1 MLTSLL
7 RDENNQFLVVEE
19 IEAISEIVENKDRL
33 LWLDLER
40 PSLAEFRLIQAEF
53 GLHPLAIEDAMARH
67 PRPKLDQYDHYYL
80 MVFYLV
86 SVADAAAVGESASDG
101 ANTTNTAGILRPGM
115 DGGPEFHSLRSAFK
129 ASSSAASQDASVQPG
144 PAAGLGDTLPLP
156 EIGTDQGANPISDRI
171 ILRELTLFMGEN
183 YLITVHNGPMPELAE
198 VARRWRQNVAL
209 IAPGRTASTRRPPV
223 VQGCRPLTDAERA
236 NLETRVGLAPNPLTS
251 TSGAG
256 MPLTGV
262 AAVHPHPPLTGG
274 APGNGKNKPGAV
286 YRRSANGAG
295 GRSKRHGEIGI
306 LLYSML
312 DTIVD
317 NYFPVVDSIVDRVE
331 DLETEIFE
339 HFNQEAIQSIFSLKK
354 DLLGL
359 RKVLAPERDVL
370 NILVRRDLP
379 IFDQQTLLYFQDL
392 YDHIVRITDS
402 VDTYR
407 DLLSSALDSYLSMQ
421 SNRLNITV
429 QTLTS
434 LSIILMSVAAVAG
447 WYGMNF
453 AGMPELHSALGYPGV
468 MVGVVVL
475 VIVEVI
481 FFKRKGWL

>member
-7 RDENNQFLVVEE
+7 RDENNQFLVVEDL
-19 IEAISEIVENKDRL
+19 EAISEIVENKARL

-67 PRPKLDQYDHYYL
+67 PRPKVDQYDHYYL

-86 SVADAAAVGESASDG
+86 SVAGAGGAASPDG
-101 ANTTNTAGILRPGM
+101 ANSTNTGGILRPGM
-115 DGGPEFHSLRSAFK
+115 DGGPEFHSLRSVLK
-129 ASSSAASQDASVQPG
+129 APPSATSQEASVQPG
-144 PAAGLGDTLPLP
+144 PAAGLGDTLSMP
-156 EIGTDQGANPISDRI
+156 EVGGDLAANPISDRI

-209 IAPGRTASTRRPPV
+209 IRPGKKAAAQPPV
-223 VQGCRPLTDAERA
+223 VQGCRLLTDAERA
-236 NLETRVGLAPNPLTS
+236 NLETRVGLAPNTLTAS
-251 TSGAG
+251 SGAAT
-256 MPLTGV
+256 PLTGV
-262 AAVHPHPPLTGG
+262 AAVHPPPTSEASGSGRNTPGG
-274 APGNGKNKPGAV
+274 V
-286 YRRSANGAG
+286 YRGSANGAG

-339 HFNQEAIQSIFSLKK
+339 HFNQQAIQSIFRLKK

-468 MVGVVVL
+468 MLGVVLL

>member
-7 RDENNQFLVVEE
+7 RDENNQFLVVQD
-19 IEAISEIVENKDRL
+19 IEAISDIVQNRDRL

-40 PSLAEFRLIQAEF
+40 PSLAEFQLVQEEF

-67 PRPKLDQYDHYYL
+67 PRPKIDQYDHFYL

-86 SVADAAAVGESASDG
+86 SVAHRNAKTSAAEDNEDTTD
-101 ANTTNTAGILRPGM
+101 NTGIFRPGV
-115 DGGPEFHSLRSAFK
+115 DGGPEFHSMRAYAPDAPAFV
-129 ASSSAASQDASVQPG
+129 AGPPPQDGATVQTG
-144 PAAGLGDTLPLP
+144 PAAGLGVGLSQVEAAASMD
-156 EIGTDQGANPISDRI
+156 ANPVSDRI
-171 ILRELTLFMGEN
+171 SLRELTLFMGEN
-183 YLITVHNGPMPELAE
+183 YLITVHNSPLPELAE

-209 IAPGRTASTRRPPV
+209 IAPRKAAATERPV
-223 VQGCRPLTDAERA
+223 VPGCRRLSNEERA
-236 NLETRVGLAPNPLTS
+236 NLETRVALAANPLTPS
-251 TSGAG
+251 AGADMGVSIPVAPADEAASGSAANRAG
-256 MPLTGV
+256 R
-262 AAVHPHPPLTGG
+262 
-274 APGNGKNKPGAV
+274 V
-286 YRRSANGAG
+286 YRRSRNGQNGRAG
-295 GRSKRHGEIGI
+295 HQGEIGI
-306 LLYSML
+306 LLYSLL

-339 HFNQEAIQSIFSLKK
+339 HYNQKAIESIFSLKK

-392 YDHIVRITDS
+392 YDHIVRITES

-453 AGMPELHSALGYPGV
+453 AAMPELTSRFGYPGV
-468 MVGVVVL
+468 MLGVVLL

>member
-7 RDENNQFLVVEE
+7 RDENNQFLVVQD
-19 IEAISEIVENKDRL
+19 IEAISDIVQNRDRL

-40 PSLAEFRLIQAEF
+40 PSLAEFQLVQEEF

-67 PRPKLDQYDHYYL
+67 PRPKIDQYDHFYL

-86 SVADAAAVGESASDG
+86 SVAHQNAATSAGEDNEDTTAS
-101 ANTTNTAGILRPGM
+101 TGIFRPGV
-115 DGGPEFHSLRSAFK
+115 DGGPEFHSMRAYAPDAPAFV
-129 ASSSAASQDASVQPG
+129 AGPASQGGATVQTG
-144 PAAGLGDTLPLP
+144 PAAGLGVGLSQVEAAASMD
-156 EIGTDQGANPISDRI
+156 ANPVSDRI
-171 ILRELTLFMGEN
+171 SLRELTLFMGEN
-183 YLITVHNGPMPELAE
+183 YLITVHNSPLPELAE

-209 IAPGRTASTRRPPV
+209 IAPRKAAATERPV
-223 VQGCRPLTDAERA
+223 VPGCRRLSNEERA
-236 NLETRVGLAPNPLTS
+236 NLETRVGLAANPLTPSAGADMGVSIPVAPADEAAAGS
-251 TSGAG
+251 TANRAG
-256 MPLTGV
+256 R
-262 AAVHPHPPLTGG
+262 
-274 APGNGKNKPGAV
+274 V
-286 YRRSANGAG
+286 YRRSRNGQNGRAG
-295 GRSKRHGEIGI
+295 HQGEIGI
-306 LLYSML
+306 LLYSLL

-339 HFNQEAIQSIFSLKK
+339 HYNQKAIESIFSLKK

-392 YDHIVRITDS
+392 YDHIVRITES

-453 AGMPELHSALGYPGV
+453 AAMPELTSRFGYPGV
-468 MVGVVVL
+468 MLGVVLL
-475 VIVEVI
+475 VIAEVI

>member
-1 MLTSLL
+1 VAYPVLSP
-7 RDENNQFLVVEE
+7 DEN
-19 IEAISEIVENKDRL
+19 
-33 LWLDLER
+33 
-40 PSLAEFRLIQAEF
+40 
-53 GLHPLAIEDAMARH
+53 
-67 PRPKLDQYDHYYL
+67 
-80 MVFYLV
+80 
-86 SVADAAAVGESASDG
+86 
-101 ANTTNTAGILRPGM
+101 
-115 DGGPEFHSLRSAFK
+115 
-129 ASSSAASQDASVQPG
+129 
-144 PAAGLGDTLPLP
+144 GD
-156 EIGTDQGANPISDRI
+156 S
-171 ILRELTLFMGEN
+171 
-183 YLITVHNGPMPELAE
+183 
-198 VARRWRQNVAL
+198 
-209 IAPGRTASTRRPPV
+209 
-223 VQGCRPLTDAERA
+223 
-236 NLETRVGLAPNPLTS
+236 
-251 TSGAG
+251 AG
-256 MPLTGV
+256 MKTGRV
-262 AAVHPHPPLTGG
+262 YRKSR
-274 APGNGKNKPGAV
+274 NGKN
-286 YRRSANGAG
+286 SAGH
-295 GRSKRHGEIGI
+295 HGEIGI

-339 HFNQEAIQSIFSLKK
+339 HYNQQAIESIFSLKK

-434 LSIILMSVAAVAG
+434 LSIILMSVAGITG

-453 AGMPELHSALGYPGV
+453 AVMPELQSPFGYPGV
-468 MVGVVVL
+468 MLGVVL
-475 VIVEVI
+475 VVIAEVI

>member
-7 RDENNQFLVVEE
+7 RDENNQFLVVED
-19 IEAISEIVENKDRL
+19 IEAISDILENKDRL
-33 LWLDLER
+33 LWLDLDR
-40 PSLAEFRLIQAEF
+40 PSLAEFRLIQEEF
-53 GLHPLAIEDAMARH
+53 GLHSLAIEDAMARH
-67 PRPKLDQYDHYYL
+67 PRPKVDQYDHFYL

-86 SVADAAAVGESASDG
+86 SVAGADAENAP
-101 ANTTNTAGILRPGM
+101 TNGNSTNMAGILRPGI
-115 DGGPEFHSLRSAFK
+115 DGGPEFRSLRAPLETPPF
-129 ASSSAASQDASVQPG
+129 AMSQDGSVQPG
-144 PAAGLGDTLPLP
+144 PAAGLGEDLRPH
-156 EIGTDQGANPISDRI
+156 EGGSSMGANPISERI

-183 YLITVHNGPMPELAE
+183 YLITVHNSPVPELAE
-198 VARRWRQNVAL
+198 VARRWRQNVAV
-209 IAPGRTASTRRPPV
+209 IQPGKKASAEPPV
-223 VQGCRPLTDAERA
+223 VPGCRLLTSAEQTI
-236 NLETRVGLAPNPLTS
+236 LETRVGAVGNSLTPS
-251 TSGAG
+251 SGGGGATT
-256 MPLTGV
+256 PVHPVPSPSDV
-262 AAVHPHPPLTGG
+262 AAGREASRKG
-274 APGNGKNKPGAV
+274 EV
-286 YRRSANGAG
+286 YRKSRDGRAG
-295 GRSKRHGEIGI
+295 HHGDIGI

-339 HFNQEAIQSIFSLKK
+339 HFNQSAIQSIFSLKK

-402 VDTYR
+402 IDTYR

-434 LSIILMSVAAVAG
+434 LSIILMSVAAITG

-453 AGMPELHSALGYPGV
+453 AAMPELNSSLGYPGV
-468 MVGVVVL
+468 MLAVVII
-475 VIVEVI
+475 VIIETI

>member
-7 RDENNQFLVVEE
+7 RDENNQFLVVED
-19 IEAISEIVENKDRL
+19 IEAISDVLQNRERL

-40 PSLAEFRLIQAEF
+40 PSLAEFQLIQEEF

-67 PRPKLDQYDHYYL
+67 PRPKIDQYDHFYL

-86 SVADAAAVGESASDG
+86 GVAGADSATPGTGEDS
-101 ANTTNTAGILRPGM
+101 TNTASILRPGV
-115 DGGPEFHSLRSAFK
+115 DGGPEFYSLRSYALGT
-129 ASSSAASQDASVQPG
+129 SPSAAAQGGSVRPG
-144 PAAGLGDTLPLP
+144 PAAGLSDALPVAETATSLGP
-156 EIGTDQGANPISDRI
+156 APVSDRI
-171 ILRELTLFMGEN
+171 SLRELTLFMGEN
-183 YLITVHNGPMPELAE
+183 YLITVRNSPMPELAE

-209 IAPGRTASTRRPPV
+209 IRPRKATAAQQPV
-223 VQGCRPLTDAERA
+223 VPGCRPLTEAERA
-236 NLETRVGLAPNPLTS
+236 NLETRVGLAPNHLVS
-251 TSGAG
+251 ASGPATAVAPPEAPFGDPTVGSAG
-256 MPLTGV
+256 
-262 AAVHPHPPLTGG
+262 ARRGG
-274 APGNGKNKPGAV
+274 V
-286 YRRSANGAG
+286 YRRSTNGRD
-295 GRSKRHGEIGI
+295 GRASRHGEIGI

-339 HFNQEAIQSIFSLKK
+339 RFNQQAIESIFSLKK

-421 SNRLNITV
+421 SNRLNVTV

-434 LSIILMSVAAVAG
+434 LSIILMSVAAITG

-453 AGMPELHSALGYPGV
+453 ASMPELTSRLGYPGV
-468 MVGVVVL
+468 LLAVVVI

>member
-7 RDENNQFLVVEE
+7 RDENNQFLVVQD
-19 IEAISEIVENKDRL
+19 IEAISEIVQNKDRL

-40 PSLAEFRLIQAEF
+40 PSLAEFRLVQEEF

-67 PRPKLDQYDHYYL
+67 PRPKIDQYENFYL

-86 SVADAAAVGESASDG
+86 SVAGQGAGPSRGEGNGLSTDS
-101 ANTTNTAGILRPGM
+101 AGIFRPGI
-115 DGGPEFHSLRSAFK
+115 DGGPEFHSMRAY
-129 ASSSAASQDASVQPG
+129 APDAPASVAGASAVEGPVATG
-144 PAAGLGDTLPLP
+144 PAAGLSAGAPPLEAAASMDT
-156 EIGTDQGANPISDRI
+156 NPATERI
-171 ILRELTLFMGEN
+171 TLRELTLFMGEN
-183 YLITVHNGPMPELAE
+183 YLITVHNSPLPELAE

-209 IAPGRTASTRRPPV
+209 IRPRTAVSTGRAMVP
-223 VQGCRPLTDAERA
+223 GCRHLTDVERA
-236 NLETRVGLAPNPLTS
+236 NLERRAGLAFNPLSASAGAATDLSYPAVPAEERVGG
-251 TSGAG
+251 SGEG
-256 MPLTGV
+256 RTGR
-262 AAVHPHPPLTGG
+262 
-274 APGNGKNKPGAV
+274 V
-286 YRRSANGAG
+286 YRRSRNGHDGRAG
-295 GRSKRHGEIGI
+295 QPGEIGI

-339 HFNQEAIQSIFSLKK
+339 HFNQQAIESIFSLKK

-359 RKVLAPERDVL
+359 RKVLSPERDVL

-379 IFDQQTLLYFQDL
+379 IFDAQTLLYFQDL
-392 YDHIVRITDS
+392 YDHIVRITES

-421 SNRLNITV
+421 SNRLNVTV

-453 AGMPELHSALGYPGV
+453 ATMPELTSRFGYPGV
-468 MVGVVVL
+468 MLAVVL
-475 VIVEVI
+475 IVLAEVI

>member
-7 RDENNQFLVVEE
+7 RDENNQFLVVDD
-19 IEAISEIVENKDRL
+19 IEAISDIVENKARL

-40 PSLAEFRLIQAEF
+40 PSLAEFQLIQAEF

-67 PRPKLDQYDHYYL
+67 PRPKVDQYDHYYL
-80 MVFYLV
+80 MVFYLM
-86 SVADAAAVGESASDG
+86 SVAAAGGESAPDG
-101 ANTTNTAGILRPGM
+101 ASSTSTAGVLRPGL
-115 DGGPEFHSLRSAFK
+115 DGGPEFQSLSSVFK
-129 ASSSAASQDASVQPG
+129 APISAASQDASVHPG
-144 PAAGLGDTLPLP
+144 PAAGLGDTLPAP
-156 EIGTDQGANPISDRI
+156 EIGLDHGANPISDRI

-209 IAPGRTASTRRPPV
+209 IRPGKKATAKPPV
-223 VQGCRPLTDAERA
+223 VHGCRLLTDAERA
-236 NLETRVGLAPNPLTS
+236 NLETRVGLAPNPLAAP
-251 TSGAG
+251 SGAG
-256 MPLTGV
+256 TPLTGA
-262 AAVHPHPPLTGG
+262 AAVQPPLTGE
-274 APGNGKNKPGAV
+274 ASGNGRNTPGGV
-286 YRRSANGAG
+286 YRRSANGIG